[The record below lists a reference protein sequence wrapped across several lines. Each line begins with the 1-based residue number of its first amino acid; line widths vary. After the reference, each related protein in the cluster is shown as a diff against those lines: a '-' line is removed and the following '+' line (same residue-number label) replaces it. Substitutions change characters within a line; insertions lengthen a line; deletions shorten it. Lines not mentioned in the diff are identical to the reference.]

1 MTERQHGRGRA
12 SRPLATA
19 VAAVAFV
26 AAVAVVAAR
35 THDRLVVPG
44 RPDAPAWGMIDFR
57 DAVHYPVVAFLDGND
72 PYDPAAYAATYP
84 VGNVFPFY
92 TPLTL
97 LVHLPFGLLPLV
109 PAAAAYFVLSAALV
123 VVLSHLTLRM
133 CGVEPTAAALFAL
146 AAAIAISQPGQWNL
160 FLGQCGATIA
170 VGTYGALYLARRR
183 PWLAGLCLA
192 VAAIKPTAGV
202 PLALLMFARGDRTAA
217 LVGAAVG
224 LVVGGLVLAP
234 IVWGAGGVG
243 AFLTAVSG
251 NYAGFTAD
259 PSAAAATSPYRVDV
273 AALASRLLGRSV
285 GLGVELACMA
295 LVLGLAAL
303 ALHRLAARAGD
314 DARGIGTS
322 LVCVAVLVC
331 VYHQSYEALL
341 LAFPIA
347 WAARRCF
354 AAEVSATPRAWVLL
368 GALVVPAANY
378 LVMGGVVAR
387 MPAGSAP
394 WLAATC
400 LDGAALV
407 VAFCVLCASAWRPAE
422 AA

>member
-1 MTERQHGRGRA
+1 MTERQRGRLRA
-12 SRPLATA
+12 SRPLVTA
-19 VAAVAFV
+19 VAALAFV
-26 AAVAVVAAR
+26 AAVAVVAGR
-35 THDRLVVPG
+35 TYDRLVVPG
-44 RPDAPAWGMIDFR
+44 RPDAPAWGMVDFR
-57 DAVHYPVVAFLDGND
+57 DAVYYPVVAFLDGND

-97 LVHLPFGLLPLV
+97 LVHSPFGLLPLL
-109 PAAAAYFVLSAALV
+109 PAAAAYFVLSVALV
-123 VVLSHLTLRM
+123 VVLSYLTLRM
-133 CGVEPTAAALFAL
+133 CGLEPTAAALFAL
-146 AAAIAISQPGQWNL
+146 AAAIVISQPGQWNL

-170 VGTYGALYLARRR
+170 VGTYGATYLARSR

-202 PLALLMFARGDRTAA
+202 PLALLMFARGDRAAA

-243 AFLTAVSG
+243 AFVTAVSG

-285 GLGVELACMA
+285 GLGVELVCMA

-303 ALHRLAARAGD
+303 ALHRLAARVDED
-314 DARGIGTS
+314 DARGLGTS

-341 LAFPIA
+341 LAFPIV
-347 WAARRCF
+347 WAGRRCF
-354 AAEVSATPRAWVLL
+354 AAGASAAPRAWVLL
-368 GALVVPAANY
+368 GALVVPAFNY
-378 LVMGGVVAR
+378 LVMGGVVSR
-387 MPAGSAP
+387 MPTGSAP

-400 LDGAALV
+400 LDGAALL
-407 VAFCVLCASAWRPAE
+407 VAFGVLCAMVRRPE
-422 AA
+422 AP